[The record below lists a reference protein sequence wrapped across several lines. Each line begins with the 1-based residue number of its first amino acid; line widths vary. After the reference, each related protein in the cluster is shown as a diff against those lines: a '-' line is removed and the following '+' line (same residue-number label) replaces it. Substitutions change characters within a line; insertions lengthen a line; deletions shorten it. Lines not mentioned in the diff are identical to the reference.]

1 MARRTDPLQRASTA
15 SGLVP
20 YQDVAARVYSA
31 PLLPYERLL
40 IDQLGFSEDEYR
52 WYKSEVAKRNIIRP
66 GEYDHIPDIQ
76 NTGLEPWLVS
86 ALISLAVGTVTTA
99 ISFLLQPGTPDA
111 PKQARQKET
120 QSVNDTRRF
129 NQTFGFE
136 GAAELAQYGVPI
148 PIPFGRWTQRDT
160 HTTGGMMAAPALV
173 WSRMFSYGSSQGY
186 KGLYL
191 VGETGLTAPDI
202 SGIFMGTMPLSSLL
216 SQQYAFYWASRL
228 GDNRIK
234 LADIFAGT
242 QGSLQDGNSEPY
254 DDVFQCPTLAA
265 AVDTGF
271 CSVYTPTGNLDFG
284 AYNPIRNGTPYR
296 YNWQIVSAPQG
307 RDQGNRLRSTRR
319 KIAGSQ
325 ADELS
330 AGMPGEGAAYTC
342 AMGLISHNG
351 SEKNLPTRVIV
362 SVGDTIVFRIAS
374 RDFFDEAFDIA
385 AFTEDA
391 GVTASDMR
399 QRTISGR
406 QQADDLLQIGEIF
419 MIARTLWQVSKRS
432 RSLWEV
438 GEGDQDITLKC
449 IELTGG
455 SNEIGIAGVQMAY
468 VQQFG
473 YEGGQYQPWWIGPS
487 FFPLLHVATGAVRN
501 QRVVDATE
509 IGIKSQ
515 VWNQASGLCNFP
527 EVPTPSELIAFD
539 NANISLSTGTQTKYF
554 ERTSFFT
561 IMLRP
566 VGLAANGELYPWALL
581 GEQFAVTGRAPVD
594 QYNYIRLKSRVP
606 GQFEYRFIP
615 KNGAE
620 VRQFSQPD
628 TVIWRLNANGGQV
641 LGDTYQT
648 QYGEFRVT
656 VTGDTITP
664 SQVQK
669 NTEFRTRG
677 LPPETGR
684 WERRPAR
691 LEVMEW
697 LPSDIQG
704 GKFNGWHVYVLGG
717 YAIDYKGQYRE
728 ATTTF
733 NIPNPFFFPYA
744 EGYNIQVK
752 IRARSVYDPGNQFS
766 DWIWENPSEM
776 TILGWGT
783 QPPDGYEFTQY
794 YTVSNDFWSRPQA
807 VGPRLRVVYDNFW
820 IPTTPADLVRSFED
834 ASQIADVSHY
844 AEVTKSNASNPEHTI
859 VYVNESVTNP
869 DTPIYNNCTMFGM
882 ALRSSRAVTNLDQ
895 MRAWMP
901 DGVPAYRFNLDTVGP
916 ANKFSDLV
924 YFLLTDTRIGAG
936 TRIASDLIDTAGF
949 YRTARFL
956 TENRIYFDG
965 VIDERVNLRSY
976 LTTVAPLH
984 LCNFVIANGKFTV
997 EPALPT
1003 NSDGTLNTGA
1013 IPVAALFTSG
1023 NIIEDS
1029 FSVQYL
1035 TSEERQDIR
1044 AVMTYREGAKNQL
1057 PESRSMLV
1065 AWADDTANQ
1074 AKTEAFDLSQF
1085 CTYKEQAFL
1094 TARYLISIKRRI
1106 NHTVSFRTTPE
1117 GLYLRP
1123 GSYIRVVTKT
1133 SPNISY
1139 ANGSVSATGEV
1150 TSFGDELAGTYSI
1163 FAYRPGDQDVRDTS
1177 ITVTNGQTS
1186 DTSLFGA
1193 LFSVKDTQT
1202 TCNIY
1207 QVDQLTLDEDGL
1219 VEILASYFPCD
1230 SQHRSLIVQDV
1241 LNESLFDILE

>member
-1 MARRTDPLQRASTA
+1 MAKRTNPLQRASTA

-40 IDQLGFSEDEYR
+40 IEELGFGEDEYR
-52 WYKSEVAKRNIIRP
+52 WYKSEVAKRNLTRP
-66 GEYDHIPDIQ
+66 GEYEHIPDIQ
-76 NTGLEPWLVS
+76 NIPVAVLVPILVS
-86 ALISLAVGTVTTA
+86 LAIGVVTTA
-99 ISFLLQPGTPDA
+99 ISYLLQPGTPGA
-111 PKQARQKET
+111 PNSPEQAREKET

-191 VGETGLTAPDI
+191 VGEAELTAPDI

-216 SQQYAFYWASRL
+216 TQQYALYWSSKVGA
-228 GDNRIK
+228 NRIK
-234 LADIFAGT
+234 LADKFAGT
-242 QGSLQDGNSEPY
+242 QGGPQDGNAEPY
-254 DDVFQCPTLAA
+254 DDVYQCPTLSAM
-265 AVDTGF
+265 VDTGF
-271 CSVYTPTGNLDFG
+271 CSVYTPTGNLEFG
-284 AYNPIRNGTPYR
+284 AYDPIRNGTPYR
-296 YNWQIVSAPQG
+296 YNWQIISAPGG
-307 RDQGNRLRSTRR
+307 RDEGNRLRATRR

-325 ADELS
+325 SNQLN
-330 AGMPGEGAAYTC
+330 AGMPGEGAGYTC

-351 SEKNLPTRVIV
+351 SEKNLPTRVTV
-362 SVGDTIVFRIAS
+362 SVGDTVVFRIAS
-374 RDFFDEAFDIA
+374 RDFFNEDFDA
-385 AFTEDA
+385 ANFSEGA

-406 QQADDLLQIGEIF
+406 QQADDMLQIGEIF
-419 MIARTLWQVSKRS
+419 IIARTLWQVSGRS
-432 RSLWEV
+432 RNSWEV
-438 GEGDQDITLKC
+438 DKGDQDITLKC
-449 IELTGG
+449 IELLGG
-455 SNEIGIAGVQMAY
+455 SKDIGIAGLQMSY
-468 VQQFG
+468 IQQFG
-473 YEGGQYQPWWIGPS
+473 YEGSRYEDWWVGPS
-487 FFPLLHVATGAVRN
+487 YFPLLHVATGTIRN

-509 IGIKSQ
+509 IGIKSH
-515 VWNQASGLCNFP
+515 VWNQASNLCNFP
-527 EVPTPSELIAFD
+527 EVPTPSELIRFD
-539 NANISLSTGTQTKYF
+539 NGNISLTTGTQTKYF

-566 VGLAANGELYPWALL
+566 VGLAPDGQPYRWELL

-615 KNGAE
+615 KNGAD
-620 VRQFSQPD
+620 VRQFSPPD
-628 TVIWRLNANGGQV
+628 TVIWRLNANGGQL
-641 LGDTYQT
+641 LGDNYQT
-648 QYGEFRVT
+648 PYGEFRVT
-656 VTGDTITP
+656 ITGDTITP
-664 SQVQK
+664 SQVQR

-677 LPPETGR
+677 LPPGTGR
-684 WERRPAR
+684 FERRPSR
-691 LEVMEW
+691 LEVVEW

-704 GKFNGWHVYVLGG
+704 GKFNGWHVNVLTG
-717 YAIDYKGQYRE
+717 YAVDYQGQYRE
-728 ATTTF
+728 AINTF
-733 NIPNPFFFPYA
+733 SA
-744 EGYNIQVK
+744 GGYNIRVR
-752 IRARSVYDPGNQFS
+752 IRARSIYRPENPFS
-766 DWIWENPSEM
+766 DWEWENPSEM
-776 TILGWGT
+776 IILSWDK
-783 QPPDGYEFTQY
+783 QPPDGLEFTQY
-794 YTVSNDFWSRPQA
+794 YNVYNDYWTRPQS
-807 VGPRLRVVYDNFW
+807 VGPRVRVVYENIW
-820 IPTTPADLVRSFED
+820 IPVTAEDNARSFED
-834 ASQIADVSHY
+834 ASQIADISHY

-869 DTPIYNNCTMFGM
+869 ETPIYNSCTMFGL

-895 MRAWMP
+895 MRAWIP
-901 DGVPAYRFNLDTVGP
+901 NGVPAFRFDSNSTGP

-924 YFLLTDTRIGAG
+924 YFLLTDTRMGAG
-936 TRIASDLIDTAGF
+936 TRIATDLIDTAGF
-949 YRTARFL
+949 YRAARFL

-976 LTTVAPLH
+976 LTTMAPLH

-1003 NSDGTLNTGA
+1003 NANGTLNSDA
-1013 IPVAALFTSG
+1013 IPVVALFTSG

-1044 AVMTYREGAKNQL
+1044 AVMSYREGAKNQL

-1065 AWADDTANQ
+1065 AWADDTADR
-1074 AKTEAFDLSQF
+1074 AKTESYDLTQF

-1094 TARYLISIKRRI
+1094 TARYLMSIKRRI
-1106 NHTVSFRTTPE
+1106 THTVSFRTTPE

-1123 GSYIRVVTKT
+1123 GNYIRVVTKT
-1133 SPNISY
+1133 SPNSSY
-1139 ANGSVSATGEV
+1139 SNGSISSTGAV
-1150 TSFGDELAGTYSI
+1150 TSFGDPLAGTYSI
-1163 FAYRPGDQDVRDTS
+1163 FTYRPGDQDVRDAT
-1177 ITVTNGQTS
+1177 ITITNGQTS
-1186 DTSLFGA
+1186 DESLFGA

-1202 TCNIY
+1202 TCNVY
-1207 QVDQLTLDEDGL
+1207 QVDQLTMDADGL
-1219 VEILASYFPCD
+1219 AEILASHFPCD